1 MKAVMRTSTVFEAA
15 EPAILTLKEKQ
26 SIEHELYLYSD
37 LYRTNGTGYFTS
49 GERICINQERGY
61 HLSVGVEEEL
71 KPYQISSELEE
82 KIVRLGNRG

>member
-1 MKAVMRTSTVFEAA
+1 MKAVMSTSTVFEAG

-26 SIEHELYLYSD
+26 SIERELYLYSA

-61 HLSVGVEEEL
+61 HLSVGGEEEL
-71 KPYQISSELEE
+71 KLYQISSELEE
-82 KIVRLGNRG
+82 KIARLRDRR